1 MRLFIAIEFPKGQKD
16 PFNIKDMWF
25 SVLFIIAI
33 ARQGK
38 YTHLHTQVRVSVCE
52 CCIEKRKNLR
62 NEVMF
67 FHFYC
72 YV

>member
-38 YTHLHTQVRVSVCE
+38 YTHLHTHQCV
-52 CCIEKRKNLR
+52 
-62 NEVMF
+62 
-67 FHFYC
+67 
-72 YV
+72 

>member
-38 YTHLHTQVRVSVCE
+38 YTHLHTHNPNKVCVCE
-52 CCIEKRKNLR
+52 CCIEKRKKS
-62 NEVMF
+62 
-67 FHFYC
+67 
-72 YV
+72 

>member
-33 ARQGK
+33 ARQGT
-38 YTHLHTQVRVSVCE
+38 YTHLHTHSVCKCVCE
-52 CCIEKRKNLR
+52 CCIEKRKKILG
-62 NEVMF
+62 MK
-67 FHFYC
+67 
-72 YV
+72 